1 MSTNALWMPEKA
13 RSVRQILKV
22 KLTFVLTTPCHL
34 GSGNLSDVT
43 DMPLLI
49 SGDGRGIIPG
59 TSLAGAIRAYITRS
73 GMDPVPLLGA
83 EKANFKNP
91 IQSRL
96 SVNDAFA
103 DAKTIKRSVWRGNV
117 LNPES
122 RTAKKG
128 GLYDTE
134 CYDAGTKFSTT
145 WKLDVSR
152 TDGIEVDL
160 LKKGLAGIQSGEIRL
175 GKDKSGSFGRM
186 EILRIEV
193 QHVDLA
199 DPDAYLRY
207 LAGQVAFQDVTQTW
221 RDAFPASTTDSLQIQ
236 GCFSIVDS
244 LLTGDGVLDGDA
256 SPPDA
261 IQKRAR
267 SSQANGGVPVISGL
281 TLKRR
286 IRAHAVK
293 IATLCRGDVEGQALV
308 DRMFGGT
315 SRASRVS
322 VGFGWIEGGQT
333 NLALPRIKID
343 RLTGGVIDSA
353 LFWSLPVSSDLLD
366 SQHRA
371 NLSIA
376 IELRKRSGED
386 AIDPAEIGLLM
397 HCLKDVWT
405 Q

>member
-1 MSTNALWMPEKA
+1 MA
-13 RSVRQILKV
+13 R
-22 KLTFVLTTPCHL
+22 
-34 GSGNLSDVT
+34 
-43 DMPLLI
+43 
-49 SGDGRGIIPG
+49 
-59 TSLAGAIRAYITRS
+59 
-73 GMDPVPLLGA
+73 
-83 EKANFKNP
+83 
-91 IQSRL
+91 RL
-96 SVNDAFA
+96 PRVNDGQPS
-103 DAKTIKRSVWRGNV
+103 D
-117 LNPES
+117 P
-122 RTAKKG
+122 
-128 GLYDTE
+128 
-134 CYDAGTKFSTT
+134 
-145 WKLDVSR
+145 
-152 TDGIEVDL
+152 
-160 LKKGLAGIQSGEIRL
+160 RL
-175 GKDKSGSFGRM
+175 
-186 EILRIEV
+186 
-193 QHVDLA
+193 
-199 DPDAYLRY
+199 
-207 LAGQVAFQDVTQTW
+207 
-221 RDAFPASTTDSLQIQ
+221 
-236 GCFSIVDS
+236 
-244 LLTGDGVLDGDA
+244 
-256 SPPDA
+256 

-405 Q
+405 QKVSFGKAVFGGRLQGNRAKVSHGPLSLELDSRDQVVRHSSPGLIIRGDREYFEECGQALKAIDNPKEGNTDAK